1 MGHHAGDQVETTL
14 FRFSRAS
21 GIDGLAGIQS
31 LGPLGV
37 LAGPEALD
45 IRVVRPLLQV
55 SKVCRVRVVCDSDKS
70 GFEVAQYINCY
81 LFMAIGPSKGNV

>member
-21 GIDGLAGIQS
+21 GIDGLAGIQR
-31 LGPLGV
+31 LAPLGV
-37 LAGPEALD
+37 LASPEALD

-55 SKVCRVRVVCDSDKS
+55 SKVSSVRFVRDSDKS
-70 GFEVAQYINCY
+70 DFKVARYIT
-81 LFMAIGPSKGNV
+81 ANVSCF